1 MCGTAADGSQF
12 LSHDQVAEGVHASAC
27 RTTQHMAQQQST
39 PYPTNAASKTAAC
52 AAIS

>member
-27 RTTQHMAQQQST
+27 STSCVAQQQMAVSF
-39 PYPTNAASKTAAC
+39 
-52 AAIS
+52 